1 MTDQPVPEPLDPE
14 EEERLA
20 LEAAVAE
27 ARAGSP
33 GIPHTVFR
41 KRMLEMIEEAR
52 AKADDLARR
61 RHNADAIG
69 K

>member
-1 MTDQPVPEPLDPE
+1 
-14 EEERLA
+14 
-20 LEAAVAE
+20 VAE

-33 GIPHTVFR
+33 GIPHAVFR